1 MTKRIIRFSLF
12 LAFVIGCILFIQ
24 WKGYHSVEDA
34 AVLNIEQTFTIR
46 HTQDEFVIKQ
56 SIENLPEGKYH
67 IHYPPKAKDIDCQLG
82 EDHVCKWEDGKN
94 SQLKVKE
101 GPLTFTYKLKA
112 PMKVNSFL
120 LEDWGITIK
129 EAPSASTRIQLTEQN
144 WRNGSWATGADLAG
158 KEKMEGL
165 DYYVFKAEGLIPPL
179 FWQEQALVPME
190 MNQHLTIYSE
200 GKPSLKRSI
209 FEKLVPDEKIFV
221 IMSNNISELT
231 ETDKLIFVPGGKK
244 NVEKQLASL
253 LLAKKLSF
261 TDEKEWMLDLLVSSL
276 THTPAHSNKVEKM
289 RETIFSVLT
298 KEQADRWL
306 ENILSTDSKTI
317 TSQLLDELLEDTAGI
332 KTDFFQKNADMS
344 KPFQP
349 FYFLDKRKIYINGKK
364 ADKINIL
371 LQNDRTYI
379 SFVPLIEMLG
389 FHVLD
394 SSKPK
399 ELMIG
404 KNGDKYH
411 FIFSKKLFFK
421 NGQQFGF
428 QRNPFSMDHNEVY
441 FDTAA
446 LKGLFDL
453 EVEENSQEINIH

>member
-12 LAFVIGCILFIQ
+12 LAFVTGCILFIQ
-24 WKGYHSVEDA
+24 WQGYHSVEDA
-34 AVLNIEQTFTIR
+34 AALNIEQTFTIR

-56 SIENLPEGKYH
+56 SIESLPEGKYH
-67 IHYPPKAKDIDCQLG
+67 IHYPPKAKDIDCQLE
-82 EDHVCKWEDGKN
+82 EDHACKWLDGKN

-101 GPLTFTYKLKA
+101 GPLTFTYKLNA
-112 PMKVNSFL
+112 PMQVTSFL
-120 LEDWGITIK
+120 LEEWGIMIEEVSST
-129 EAPSASTRIQLTEQN
+129 STRIQLTEQN
-144 WRNGSWATGADLAG
+144 WRNGSWAAGADLAG

-165 DYYVFKAEGLIPPL
+165 DYYVFETEGSIPPL
-179 FWQEQALVPME
+179 FWQKQALVPLE

-200 GKPSLKRSI
+200 GKPSLQRSI
-209 FEKLVPDEKIFV
+209 FEKLVPDKKIFV
-221 IMSNNISELT
+221 IMLDNISEVT
-231 ETDKLIFVPGGKK
+231 ETDSLIFMPGSKK

-253 LLAKKLSF
+253 LLTKQLSF
-261 TDEKEWMLDLLVSSL
+261 KDEKEWILDLLVSSI
-276 THTPAHSNKVEKM
+276 THTSAHNNKVEKI

-298 KEQADRWL
+298 KDQADRWL
-306 ENILSTDSKTI
+306 ESILSSDSKI

-364 ADKINIL
+364 TDNIHIL

-389 FHVLD
+389 FRVLD
-394 SSKPK
+394 SSNPK
-399 ELMIG
+399 ELVIG
-404 KNGDKYH
+404 KDGDKYH